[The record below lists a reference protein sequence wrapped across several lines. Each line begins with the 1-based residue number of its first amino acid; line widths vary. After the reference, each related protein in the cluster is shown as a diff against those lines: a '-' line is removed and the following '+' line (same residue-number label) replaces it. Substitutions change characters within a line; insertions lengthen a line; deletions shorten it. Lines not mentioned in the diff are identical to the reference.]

1 MGIWIRKLFCI
12 NLQLLWGWL
21 PSESTLKILVL
32 IWDYDP
38 TTGTI
43 WKCTSASN
51 TKQANQNIFLQK
63 EKKKWLSNSD
73 TEHCLKHWLVSN
85 EKYLILN
92 LRIHVSLVGMSILSV
107 LIKVKQ
113 SQYLPYNFIY
123 IFDFA
128 FLILILN
135 SCFYISSTKLE
146 PNKSVMKKVFFIFLS
161 KGL

>member
-1 MGIWIRKLFCI
+1 MILPLVQFENAHLPQIQNKLIKTHF
-12 NLQLLWGWL
+12 
-21 PSESTLKILVL
+21 S
-32 IWDYDP
+32 
-38 TTGTI
+38 
-43 WKCTSASN
+43 
-51 TKQANQNIFLQK
+51 
-63 EKKKWLSNSD
+63 KKKKRKWLSNSD